1 MFKYFELIKKVF
13 LQIVWPLAI
22 WAKDQN
28 GDIIFDENG
37 KPVPAKVATLIARI
51 ASVSLSA
58 FAVTEV
64 LGIPVTE
71 IINFFVTISQY
82 F

>member
-1 MFKYFELIKKVF
+1 MLKYYFLLKKIF
-13 LQIVWPLAI
+13 LQIVWPLVIYARTVE
-22 WAKDQN
+22 
-28 GDIIFDENG
+28 GDVVLDENG

-51 ASVSLSA
+51 ASLSLSA